1 MADHDLEDRNILIV
15 EDDLFIA
22 MDLERALSDAGYMVV
37 GFVPSVARA
46 MAKID
51 SNRIDAALLD
61 MTLGR
66 EMAYAI
72 ADRLSDDGIPFIF
85 ITGEPQSVPERHG
98 TRPVISKPYK
108 APAVLEALATVMA
121 APA

>member
-15 EDDLFIA
+15 EDDLLIA
-22 MDLERALSDAGYMVV
+22 MDLEQTLNDAGCIVV

-51 SNRIDAALLD
+51 NNRIDAALLD
-61 MTLGR
+61 VTLGG
-66 EMAYAI
+66 EMVFAI
-72 ADRLSDDGIPFIF
+72 ADRLSADGIPFVF
-85 ITGEPQSVPERHG
+85 ITGKPQSVPEHYG
-98 TRPVISKPYK
+98 THPVIAKPYSP
-108 APAVLEALATVMA
+108 PAVLEALAAVIS

>member
-1 MADHDLEDRNILIV
+1 MTDHDLADRNILIV

-22 MDLERALSDAGYMVV
+22 MDLERALNEAGYMVV

-61 MTLGR
+61 VTLGR

-108 APAVLEALATVMA
+108 VLAALATVMA